1 MRWGDVLSLLGIL
14 LVLLLVLAASWLV
27 TRWAGQMGQGG
38 RFSMTGSAPG
48 RLRVLDRLA
57 VGRDQSLLVVQ
68 VAKRYFLIGSS
79 PSGPSLLAELTEEEG
94 ALWDSPPSGEAA
106 AGRDVP
112 DFQALLRKFREKN
125 DREEG

>member
-79 PSGPSLLAELTEEEG
+79 PSGSSLLAELTEEEG
-94 ALWDSPPSGEAA
+94 ELWTSPPSSDSPER
-106 AGRDVP
+106 GRPP
-112 DFQALLRKFREKN
+112 DFAAILRRFREKK
-125 DREEG
+125 

>member
-68 VAKRYFLIGSS
+68 SAKRYFLIGSS

-94 ALWDSPPSGEAA
+94 ELWTSPPSSDSPER
-106 AGRDVP
+106 GRPP
-112 DFQALLRKFREKN
+112 DFAAILRRFREKK
-125 DREEG
+125 